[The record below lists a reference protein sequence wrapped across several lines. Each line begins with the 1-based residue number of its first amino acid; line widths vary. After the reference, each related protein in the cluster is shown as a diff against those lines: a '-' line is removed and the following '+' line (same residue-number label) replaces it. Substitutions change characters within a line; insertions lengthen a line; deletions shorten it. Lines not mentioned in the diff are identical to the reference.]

1 MEDVV
6 KMVNLKING
15 KDIRV
20 PEGSTILEAARQAG
34 IRIPTLCFLKDINR
48 IGACRVC
55 VAEVKGARSLVASCV
70 FPVSEGMEV
79 TTNSKRVLES
89 RKTTV
94 ELLLSDHHQD
104 CLSCVRNRNCELQTL
119 ADEMGCDSHKYEGEK
134 NQHDLDFSTPYLV
147 RDNNKCVLCRRCV
160 AACKQYQSVAVIG
173 PNARGFN
180 THIGSAFSKS
190 LINVPCVGCGQCI
203 NVCPTGAL
211 HEREEIDSVIAA
223 LNDPNKFVIVATA
236 PSVRIGLGEEF
247 GMPIGTN
254 VEGKMVAALKEIGF
268 DRVFDVNATADLTI
282 LEEGTELLSRINGGG
297 ALPLFTSCSPAW
309 IKYVEHYY
317 PEFIPN
323 LSSCKSPQQMFG
335 AVCKTYFAEK
345 MGLDPKNMV
354 TVSIMPCTAKK
365 FEKSRPDQSAAGN
378 GIPDI
383 DYSLTTRELAKMIK
397 KYGIMFENLEDAEFD
412 CPLGIASGAGL
423 IFGAT
428 GGVMEAALRTVYEI
442 LEQKELKNLDFMDV
456 RGTKGIKEATV
467 PLHVNGQLVDVKV
480 AVASGLA
487 NAKKIMDMMRAGTA
501 NYHFV
506 EIMSCPGGCVN
517 GGGQPIKTAEIRNNY
532 DVPAIR
538 AGSIYNMDK
547 NMSLRKSHMNPVV
560 NELYKEYFGEPNSHK
575 AHHVLH
581 TKYAKRNKY

>member
-6 KMVNLKING
+6 KMINLKING
-15 KDIRV
+15 KAISV

-34 IRIPTLCFLKDINR
+34 IRIPTLCYLKDINK

-70 FPVSEGMEV
+70 FPVNEGMEV
-79 TTNSKRVLES
+79 TTNSKRVLDS

-119 ADEMGCDSHKYEGEK
+119 ADELGCDSHKYEGAK
-134 NQHDLDFSTPYLV
+134 NEQDIDMSTPYLV

-160 AACKQYQSVAVIG
+160 AACKEYQAVAVIG

-180 THIGSAFSKS
+180 THIGSAFSKK
-190 LINVPCVGCGQCI
+190 LNNVPCIGCGQCI

-211 HEREEIDSVIAA
+211 HEREEIDEVMAA
-223 LNDPNKFVIVATA
+223 LADPSKFVIVATA

-247 GMPIGTN
+247 GLPIGTN
-254 VEGKMVAALKEIGF
+254 VEGKMVAALKSIGF

-282 LEEGTELLSRINGGG
+282 LEEGTELLNRVNQGGV
-297 ALPLFTSCSPAW
+297 LPLFTSCSPAW

-317 PEFIPN
+317 PEYIPN

-345 MGLDPKNMV
+345 MGIDPKNMV

-365 FEKSRPDQSAAGN
+365 FEKSRPDQSAAGEN
-378 GIPDI
+378 ILDI

-397 KYGIMFENLEDAEFD
+397 KYGIMFENLADEDFD

-442 LEQKELKNLDFMDV
+442 LENKELANLDFMEV
-456 RGTKGIKEATV
+456 RGTKGIKEAVV
-467 PLHVNGQLVDVKV
+467 PLHINGNLVDVRV
-480 AVASGLA
+480 AVASGIA

-532 DVPAIR
+532 DVSAIR
-538 AGSIYNMDK
+538 AGSIYRMDK
-547 NMSLRKSHMNPVV
+547 GMKLRKSHLNPVV
-560 NELYKEYFGEPNSHK
+560 QDLYKDYFGEPNSHK

-581 TKYAKRNKY
+581 TSYFKRNKY